1 MAQEELRLNINGVY
15 TDPRIPYNK
24 NTKYLCAFQGGIHP
38 TKEKLGV
45 PLIATSGMLIIYD
58 SQHMAYKSLAFAS
71 IFDGTGAAWPAF
83 KPVLAP
89 ADGVLKTVKSKPA
102 MDIEYGLLMFDG
114 LSAPRLG
121 SRKKGEVIGEVSRIP
136 QLKNCEGIML
146 TCYKVLDGEVF
157 YLPSVYYNVP
167 WLE

>member
-1 MAQEELRLNINGVY
+1 MAQDELRLNAGGVY
-15 TDPRIPYNK
+15 IDPNIRYNREA
-24 NTKYLCAFQGGIHP
+24 KYLCAFQGSIHP

-45 PLIATSGMLIIYD
+45 PLIATSGMLVIYD

-83 KPVLAP
+83 RPVLAP
-89 ADGVLKTVKSKPA
+89 ADGVLKTVKGKPA
-102 MDIEYGLLMFDG
+102 MDIEYGILIFDG
-114 LSAPRLG
+114 LSGPRLG
-121 SRKKGEVIGEVSRIP
+121 SRKKGEVIGEVSRIS
-136 QLKNCEGIML
+136 QLKNCEGIVL
-146 TCYKVLDGEVF
+146 TCYKALDGEVF